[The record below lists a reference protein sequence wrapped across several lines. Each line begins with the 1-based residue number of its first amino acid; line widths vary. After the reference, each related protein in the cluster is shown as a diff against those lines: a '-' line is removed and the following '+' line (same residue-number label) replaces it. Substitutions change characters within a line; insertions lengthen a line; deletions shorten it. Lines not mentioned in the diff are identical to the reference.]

1 MQATDQKT
9 GRWQFSL
16 KLGEEKMS
24 HLSSSYINWQRH
36 LHRKQI
42 DLIKFED
49 SYNFLK
55 EHGVE
60 NDDKCTLK
68 ELKKLLIQ
76 KILVENGKKMVMVKI
91 NF

>member
-1 MQATDQKT
+1 
-9 GRWQFSL
+9 
-16 KLGEEKMS
+16 MS

-68 ELKKLLIQ
+68 ELKKIVNS
-76 KILVENGKKMVMVKI
+76 KNPHWEWKKKNGNGKD
-91 NF
+91 